1 MTHILI
7 CIYNI
12 YNQILYCR
20 FDMNVGLKTIRFKL
34 HNDFQKSGDS
44 FISSFFCE
52 FNCYDLARNIGFL

>member
-7 CIYNI
+7 CI

-20 FDMNVGLKTIRFKL
+20 FDMNVGLKMIRFKL
-34 HNDFQKSGDS
+34 HNDFQKSGDG

-52 FNCYDLARNIGFL
+52 FNYVMICLEI